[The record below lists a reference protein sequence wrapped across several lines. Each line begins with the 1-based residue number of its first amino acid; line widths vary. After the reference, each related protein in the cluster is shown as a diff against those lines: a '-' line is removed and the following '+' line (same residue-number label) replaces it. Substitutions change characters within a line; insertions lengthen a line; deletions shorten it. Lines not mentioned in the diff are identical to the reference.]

1 MLSPAICS
9 HLTRINRKREIRT
22 WRGEVQPMNLNLTH
36 ISKDQSGVYEIRV
49 YGRLDKSWSDRLC
62 GMTILSAKNS
72 NYTEETELIGELAD
86 QAALVSI
93 LNTLYSLG
101 FTLLFVN
108 RKPIP

>member
-1 MLSPAICS
+1 MSLS
-9 HLTRINRKREIRT
+9 
-22 WRGEVQPMNLNLTH
+22 LTH

-62 GMTILSAKNS
+62 GMNILPVENS
-72 NYTEETELIGELAD
+72 NYSEETELVGELVD

-101 FTLLFVN
+101 FTLLFVK
-108 RKPIP
+108 RKPAV